1 MDDKGILKAI
11 QTALDAE
18 RAARLFYLKAADK
31 TSNAQGRALLLE
43 LADFEAH
50 HEKKLMELA
59 KSLSAAKYIHYDS
72 KELLY
77 PKAEGGPNSQA
88 EAHPQEMAEIL
99 GMAMDA
105 EKKAEER
112 YQRLA
117 EATEDPQ
124 GKAMFER
131 FAQEEA
137 LHYRILSDEFYT
149 LSNEGLWVW
158 AE

>member
-1 MDDKGILKAI
+1 MDDKGIIKGI
-11 QTALDAE
+11 QTALRAE

-31 TSNAQGRALLLE
+31 ASNAQGKTLLLE

-50 HEKKLMELA
+50 HEQKLMELA
-59 KSLSAAKYIHYDS
+59 ESLTAAKYIHYDG

-77 PKAEGGPNSQA
+77 PKPEGGSSPQA

-99 GMAMDA
+99 GMAMDS
-105 EKKAEER
+105 EKKAQER

-117 EATEDPQ
+117 KATEDPL

-131 FAQEEA
+131 LAQEEA
-137 LHYRILSDEFYT
+137 MHHRILSDEFYT

>member
-11 QTALDAE
+11 ETALDAE

-31 TSNAQGRALLLE
+31 TSNAQGRAFLLE
-43 LADFEAH
+43 LADFETH

-59 KSLSAAKYIHYDS
+59 ESLTTAKYIHYDS
-72 KELLY
+72 RELLY
-77 PKAEGGPNSQA
+77 PKVEGGPNSQA
-88 EAHPQEMAEIL
+88 EAHPQEIAGIL

-112 YQRLA
+112 YKRLT
-117 EATEDPQ
+117 EATKNPL

-131 FAQEEA
+131 LAQEEA
-137 LHYRILSDEFYT
+137 LHHRILSDEFYT

>member
-11 QTALDAE
+11 QTALRAE

-31 TSNAQGRALLLE
+31 ASNAKGKALLLE

-50 HEKKLMELA
+50 HEQKLMELV
-59 KSLSAAKYIHYDS
+59 KSLGAAKFIPYDG
-72 KELLY
+72 KELLT
-77 PKAEGGPNSQA
+77 PRAEGGGVSQK
-88 EAHPQEMAEIL
+88 EANPQEMADVL
-99 GMAMDA
+99 GMAIDT
-105 EKKAEER
+105 EKKAQAR

-117 EATEDPQ
+117 NSTADPM

-131 FAQEEA
+131 LAQEEA
-137 LHYRILSDEFYT
+137 MHHRILSDEFYT
-149 LSNEGLWVW
+149 LSNKGLWVW